1 MFCLRCVGG
10 FEYKYHWRRYS
21 GRMNRN
27 VAWTDGRS
35 LAGTYNAKKN
45 MNRPKIN
52 LDVLDEDS
60 ATQTIEIISKLAKE
74 YNIDWALV
82 GGLAM
87 NLYGSDRLTKDIDII
102 ANKLLP
108 VAESQI
114 VGKLKQGGE
123 RFKTETDKNT
133 VSVDWIIRND
143 VFRQMFNQAL
153 VEAVK
158 IDDVPVLTPEW
169 LVILKF
175 IAGRFKDQEDA
186 VFLLSRKNLVNRN
199 LIKEHIIN
207 TAGEIAWGLAKH
219 GYQRWFDL
227 ADGRSIEEQ
236 RNEKEGYIDS

>member
-1 MFCLRCVGG
+1 
-10 FEYKYHWRRYS
+10 
-21 GRMNRN
+21 
-27 VAWTDGRS
+27 
-35 LAGTYNAKKN
+35 

-60 ATQTIEIISKLAKE
+60 ATQTIEIITRLAKE
-74 YNIDWALV
+74 HNTDWALV

-133 VSVDWIIRND
+133 VLVDWIIRND
-143 VFRQMFNQAL
+143 VFKPMFNQAL
-153 VEAVK
+153 IEAVK
-158 IDDVPVLTPEW
+158 INEVPVLTPEW

-186 VFLLSRKNLVNRN
+186 VFLLSREGLVDRK
-199 LIKEHIIN
+199 LIKEKTIK

-219 GYQRWFDL
+219 GYQRWFDI
-227 ADGRSIEEQ
+227 ADNKSLEDR
-236 RNEKEGYIDS
+236 RNEAAGYIDS